1 MKPSNPI
8 DWDDTRCRIPREA
21 RNPAIP
27 ITEPAPSGFSFAQ
40 TLGAA
45 VLLAAL
51 LIVASCSAGA
61 GALEA
66 APVELKPVPTEACP
80 PGKVGMWVDAITVQC
95 LTEKGMFSGE

>member
-1 MKPSNPI
+1 MTDLP
-8 DWDDTRCRIPREA
+8 DWDDTQCRMRREA
-21 RNPAIP
+21 RNPATP
-27 ITEPAPSGFSFAQ
+27 ITEPEPAPSGFSFAQ

-61 GALEA
+61 GALEV

-80 PGKVGMWVDAITVQC
+80 PGKVGKWVDPITVQC
-95 LTEKGMFSGE
+95 FRGVS